1 MWHILTKLHHPIK
14 PVNNVVTNDMIMA
27 ISDIFILMLR
37 HDFSVFSFLL
47 LLLLLLVC
55 NAAAAADLF

>member
-1 MWHILTKLHHPIK
+1 MWHILAKLHHPIK

-37 HDFSVFSFLL
+37 HDFSGYFVLFVFVSL
-47 LLLLLLVC
+47 
-55 NAAAAADLF
+55 